1 MPVPAAGEVTDSV
14 AVGEVSHGPFLAA
27 AGCFSAGRKLFLREI
42 EVTRVLVAHKGL
54 ENSCV
59 LCPAHVCHSELFEV
73 MARRFGHL
81 SKKDVAVSTLVQ

>member
-1 MPVPAAGEVTDSV
+1 M
-14 AVGEVSHGPFLAA
+14 GPSWLLLAA
-27 AGCFSAGRKLFLREI
+27 SQLEGSFSLREI

-59 LCPAHVCHSELFEV
+59 LCPAHVCHSKLFEV
-73 MARRFGHL
+73 TARRFGHL